1 LQQRIQEAE
10 YPALRDS
17 IASLVNC
24 KFRPLNKKNI
34 VSKILFIMS
43 KNVLIVDDSLYMRT
57 VIKDALE
64 HAGFRVVGQAAN
76 GEEAIDLAFE
86 LQPDIITLDN
96 ILPDMIGTDILKV
109 YTEEGLL
116 SKVIMISAVGQESV
130 IQEGLNLGAKAY
142 IVKPFTSD
150 QLLSEVNKL

>member
-1 LQQRIQEAE
+1 
-10 YPALRDS
+10 
-17 IASLVNC
+17 
-24 KFRPLNKKNI
+24 
-34 VSKILFIMS
+34 MS

-64 HAGFRVVGQAAN
+64 ANGFSVIGQAAN

-86 LQPDIITLDN
+86 LEPDFITLDN

-109 YTEEGLL
+109 YKEEGLA

-130 IQEGLNLGAKAY
+130 VNEGISLGAIDY
-142 IVKPFTSD
+142 LVKPFTND
-150 QLLSEVNKL
+150 QLLGAMSKVS